1 MIPRLWGVI
10 TAIGVSLLAVIKVLL
25 SRNKHLKKENKQ
37 LEADIE
43 FREGV
48 DEADSEIEQEFSHR
62 ADEAN
67 RHIDDGEIPDNLRN
81 PNSW

>member
-37 LEADIE
+37 LEADIG

-67 RHIDDGEIPDNLRN
+67 RDIDDGEIPDNLRN